1 MTDENR
7 DEYMIKMMLEPEGTL
22 VKWENHYQAKVP
34 VDAQTGELIVFAN
47 GDEKTFSVPDM
58 ITWDEVK

>member
-1 MTDENR
+1 M
-7 DEYMIKMMLEPEGTL
+7 
-22 VKWENHYQAKVP
+22 KWENHYQAKVP